1 MIIDTHCHIYNSE
14 MENAEEI
21 IREAANNDIILIL
34 NGTDPESNEEVLE
47 LSKKYENAYAAL
59 GYFYTFADEINDEL
73 ISQLDNQLNNDKV
86 VAVGEIGLDYYKGK
100 ENRDK
105 QIELFEKMLALA
117 KKHELPVIV
126 HSRKAMQDT
135 YDMLKR
141 HDLVGSL
148 HSYQGSAEMAK
159 QFIKL
164 GFCLGVGGTITHS
177 NNKKT
182 RKMLKEI
189 GISNIVV
196 ETDSPYLP
204 PEGKRGEEN
213 NPMNLRYIIEK
224 IAEELEMSEE
234 EIIKITTENAQR
246 IFKIL

>member
-21 IREAANNDIILIL
+21 IREAANRDIILIL
-34 NGTDPESNEEVLE
+34 NGTDSKSNEEVLE
-47 LSKKYENAYAAL
+47 LSCKYENVYAAL
-59 GYFYTFADEINDEL
+59 GYFYTLADEISDED
-73 ISQLDNQLNNDKV
+73 ISLLDKQLNNDKV

-100 ENRDK
+100 ENGDK
-105 QIELFEKMLALA
+105 QIELFEKMLKLA
-117 KKHELPVIV
+117 ERHELPVIV

-135 YDMLKR
+135 YDILKR
-141 HDLVGSL
+141 HNVVGSL
-148 HSYQGSAEMAK
+148 HSYQGSAEMGK

-182 RKMLKEI
+182 RKMLNNL
-189 GISNIVV
+189 GINNIVL

-204 PEGKRGEEN
+204 PEEKREEKN
-213 NPMNLRYIIEK
+213 SPMNLRYIIGK
-224 IAEELEMSEE
+224 IAEELDMSED
-234 EIIKITTENAQR
+234 EIIGITTKNAQR
-246 IFKIL
+246 LFKI